1 MVNDH
6 NEKQIVGVYDTH
18 TEAIEAIEDL
28 KRQGYHSDEISVIS
42 KDREEL
48 EYVEDTTDTKAEDG
62 AAAGA
67 ATGGI
72 LGGLTGVAAGAGA
85 LAIPGIGPIIAAG
98 PIVAGLTGAAAGA
111 GAGGLTGALI
121 GLGIPEEDADRY
133 NNYVKEGKMLVL
145 VDRDA
150 RLTDGDGGTINR
162 DTHLADGGSRIIE
175 TERTIIRGNDHIDGN
190 GHPLNSDSRL

>member
-1 MVNDH
+1 MMNH
-6 NEKQIVGVYDTH
+6 GNEKQIVGVYDNH
-18 TEAIEAIEDL
+18 TEAVEAIEDL
-28 KRQGYHSDEISVIS
+28 KRQGYRADEISVIS
-42 KDREEL
+42 KERDDV
-48 EYVEDTTDTKAEDG
+48 EYVEETTDTKAEEG
-62 AAAGA
+62 AATGA

-72 LGGLTGVAAGAGA
+72 LGGLAGVAAGAGA

-133 NNYVKEGKMLVL
+133 NEYVKEGKMLVL

-150 RLTDGDGGTINR
+150 GVVNR
-162 DTHLADGGSRIIE
+162 DTHDLGTGTDRMVMRGDHDLDG
-175 TERTIIRGNDHIDGN
+175 
-190 GHPLNSDSRL
+190 LNSDNRLDNRGL

>member
-1 MVNDH
+1 MLNH
-6 NEKQIVGVYDTH
+6 NNEKRIVGVYDDH

-28 KRQGYHSDEISVIS
+28 KRQGYNSEEISVIS
-42 KDREEL
+42 KERDDV
-48 EYVEDTTDTKAEDG
+48 EYVEETTDTKAEEG
-62 AAAGA
+62 AATGA

-72 LGGLTGVAAGAGA
+72 LGGLAGVAAGAGA
-85 LAIPGIGPIIAAG
+85 LAIPGIGPIVAAG

-133 NNYVKEGKMLVL
+133 NEYVKQGKMLVL

-150 RLTDGDGGTINR
+150 GIANTGTHDLGTATD
-162 DTHLADGGSRIIE
+162 
-175 TERTIIRGNDHIDGN
+175 RTVIRGDHDL
-190 GHPLNSDSRL
+190 HDMNSDSRLDNRGL